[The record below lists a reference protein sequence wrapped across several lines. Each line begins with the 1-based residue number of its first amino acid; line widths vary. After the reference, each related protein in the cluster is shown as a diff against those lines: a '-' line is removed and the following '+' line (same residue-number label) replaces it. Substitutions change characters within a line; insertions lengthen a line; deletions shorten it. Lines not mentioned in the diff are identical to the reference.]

1 MIPHL
6 LSAGWA
12 FVFSVLLLFSFCFFV
27 RQALTKRVDGARGL
41 HNSEA
46 TNLLAFL
53 RFRNG
58 LRHLSHAT
66 L

>member
-1 MIPHL
+1 MTPHL
-6 LSAGWA
+6 LSAGWG
-12 FVFSVLLLFSFCFFV
+12 FVFSVRLLFSFCFFDK
-27 RQALTKRVDGARGL
+27 QALANRVDGARGL
-41 HNSEA
+41 HNSET

-58 LRHLSHAT
+58 LRHHLHAT